1 MEFEELIIDDELENE
16 TAGRPAEEAA
26 AKEASVETET
36 PEETAVEETEAD
48 EIVAE
53 KAEAEKTT
61 AEDTAEVIEE
71 LDLEDRPAEMVM
83 AEDDHTKA
91 QSAENEAAEAIEELD
106 LKDRPAE
113 TDVAE
118 DGHTKEQS
126 AENEAA
132 EAIEELD
139 LKDQPA
145 ETDATEE
152 EHTKGQ
158 SADNEAAEAIEELD
172 LEDGPSETDA
182 AKEDQ
187 TKELSAEN
195 ETSEV
200 IEELALGEQPA
211 ETAPAEK
218 TAEDTSA
225 AGQAEQITENGSGIV
240 RPVLLGLFFAVLLAA
255 AYIYGVDYYGTHFLP
270 NTLISGVDVGELT
283 AEEAKEKL
291 ATAYDDSVFR
301 FTGRDGTEEELDIS
315 EASPER
321 DYEGIGGIL
330 SAQDRKGWIFS
341 RKPVKESEL
350 PYRGTFDTA
359 GLERALDRSVL
370 LDPEQSVHPEDAY
383 MTFDEGEG
391 HYVIIPEVPGTTV
404 DRQIVVPVMEK
415 ILRQGGNSLDL
426 EEIGSYISPEILS
439 DNEELN
445 RRTNT
450 LNTLQDLHAGVDMG
464 ADVQETLSGEQLLEL
479 ISEDGAV
486 EAYVTG
492 LRDRYDTYN
501 TEEKRLFETQDG
513 NYKLISAAWG
523 WRMDEEK
530 TLEAMRAMVDQAAVK
545 IGLGPLPEAGEES
558 GNAAE
563 TPAADVT
570 EEGEVPNPYM
580 IEAVWKNKAV
590 VHHRRLDY
598 GSMYAEVDLTHQTVY
613 VIRDGEVIFTSPCV
627 SGRMTKGRM
636 TPEGFYDIKL
646 KQTNKVLTGYK
657 PDGSVDYRSPVS
669 YWMPFNGGI
678 GFHDATWRGSFG
690 GTIYVYSGSHG
701 CINLPFSRA
710 KELYDIVYKGMPVI
724 VYY

>member
-1 MEFEELIIDDELENE
+1 MEFEELIIDEELENE
-16 TAGRPAEEAA
+16 TAGKSAQEAAAEEASAEA
-26 AKEASVETET
+26 ASPEKTAA
-36 PEETAVEETEAD
+36 EETAVEEAVPEETAVGETGAEEAAVGKAEAKETKAEDAAEVIEELDLEAQPAEAAAVEESPAEDKPAKHEAD
-48 EIVAE
+48 EAIEELDLEARAAE
-53 KAEAEKTT
+53 TAASEEAPAEEESAENK
-61 AEDTAEVIEE
+61 TAEVIEE
-71 LDLEDRPAEMVM
+71 LDLE
-83 AEDDHTKA
+83 
-91 QSAENEAAEAIEELD
+91 
-106 LKDRPAE
+106 
-113 TDVAE
+113 
-118 DGHTKEQS
+118 
-126 AENEAA
+126 
-132 EAIEELD
+132 
-139 LKDQPA
+139 
-145 ETDATEE
+145 
-152 EHTKGQ
+152 
-158 SADNEAAEAIEELD
+158 
-172 LEDGPSETDA
+172 
-182 AKEDQ
+182 
-187 TKELSAEN
+187 
-195 ETSEV
+195 
-200 IEELALGEQPA
+200 EQPA
-211 ETAPAEK
+211 ESAPAKE
-218 TAEDTSA
+218 TTDNPA
-225 AGQAEQITENGSGIV
+225 AGPDEQITESGSGIV
-240 RPVLLGLFFAVLLAA
+240 RPVLLSLFFVVLLAA

-270 NTLISGVDVGELT
+270 NTLIAGVDVGELT
-283 AEEAKEKL
+283 ADEAKEKL

-301 FTGRDGTEEELDIS
+301 FKGRDGTEEELDIS
-315 EASPER
+315 EASPAR

-350 PYRGTFDTA
+350 PYQGTFDAA

-383 MTFDEGEG
+383 MTFDEEEG

-404 DRQIVVPVMEK
+404 DRQAVVPVMEK

-426 EEIGSYISPEILS
+426 EEIGSYIAPEIFS

-445 RRTNT
+445 RQTNT

-464 ADVQETLSGEQLLEL
+464 ADVKETLNGEQLLEL
-479 ISEDGAV
+479 ITKDGAV
-486 EAYVTG
+486 DAYVTG

-530 TLEAMRAMVDQAAVK
+530 TLEAMHAMVDQAAGK
-545 IGLGPLPEAGEES
+545 IGLGPLPEAEEES
-558 GNAAE
+558 GTAAE
-563 TPAADVT
+563 AQAADGT
-570 EEGEVPNPYM
+570 EEEGEVPNPYM
-580 IEAVWKNKAV
+580 VEAVWKNKAV

>member
-16 TAGRPAEEAA
+16 TAGKSAQEAAAEEASAEA
-26 AKEASVETET
+26 ASPEETAA
-36 PEETAVEETEAD
+36 EETAVEEAAPEETAVGETGAEEAAA
-48 EIVAE
+48 EI
-53 KAEAEKTT
+53 AEAEETKAEDADDAIEELDLEAQT
-61 AEDTAEVIEE
+61 AEATAAEETPAEEEPAENETAEVIEE
-71 LDLEDRPAEMVM
+71 LDLE
-83 AEDDHTKA
+83 
-91 QSAENEAAEAIEELD
+91 
-106 LKDRPAE
+106 
-113 TDVAE
+113 
-118 DGHTKEQS
+118 
-126 AENEAA
+126 
-132 EAIEELD
+132 
-139 LKDQPA
+139 
-145 ETDATEE
+145 
-152 EHTKGQ
+152 
-158 SADNEAAEAIEELD
+158 
-172 LEDGPSETDA
+172 
-182 AKEDQ
+182 
-187 TKELSAEN
+187 
-195 ETSEV
+195 
-200 IEELALGEQPA
+200 EQPA
-211 ETAPAEK
+211 ESAPEKETTADIP
-218 TAEDTSA
+218 A
-225 AGQAEQITENGSGIV
+225 AGPDEQIMEGGSGIV
-240 RPVLLGLFFAVLLAA
+240 RPVLLGLFFVVLLAA

-270 NTLISGVDVGELT
+270 NTMIAGVDVGELT

-341 RKPVKESEL
+341 RKPVKENEL
-350 PYRGTFDTA
+350 PYQGTFDAA

-383 MTFDEGEG
+383 MTFDEEEG

-404 DRQIVVPVMEK
+404 DRQAVVPVMEK

-445 RRTNT
+445 RQTNT

-464 ADVQETLSGEQLLEL
+464 ADVKETLSGEQLLEL
-479 ISEDGAV
+479 IREDGAV

-530 TLEAMRAMVDQAAVK
+530 TLEAMHAMVDRAAGE
-545 IGLGPLPEAGEES
+545 IGLGPIPEAGEES
-558 GNAAE
+558 GTAAE
-563 TPAADVT
+563 TPAAAGT
-570 EEGEVPNPYM
+570 EEEGEVPNPYM
-580 IEAVWKNKAV
+580 VEAVWKNKAV

-636 TPEGFYDIKL
+636 TPDGFYDIKL

-701 CINLPFSRA
+701 CINLPFARA